1 MIYLIPIQ
9 FKTIKN
15 LSTKTELFSISNNNS
30 IDIDIDLKNGI
41 YEINASITLSYFNTI
56 SGDVEPNDYTF
67 GLYDRLAVTE
77 SNIERMEPSYNYVKN
92 RNIIFSIDTSYN
104 YSSTS
109 LHYIGPLYNWTQ
121 ALTTGFCYLIT
132 SPKDISN
139 LNIEYF
145 TSTIKLLNF

>member
-1 MIYLIPIQ
+1 
-9 FKTIKN
+9 
-15 LSTKTELFSISNNNS
+15 
-30 IDIDIDLKNGI
+30 
-41 YEINASITLSYFNTI
+41 
-56 SGDVEPNDYTF
+56 
-67 GLYDRLAVTE
+67 
-77 SNIERMEPSYNYVKN
+77 MEPSYNYVKN

-109 LHYIGPLYNWTQ
+109 LHYIGPLYNWTL
-121 ALTTGFCYLIT
+121 APNTGFCYLIT